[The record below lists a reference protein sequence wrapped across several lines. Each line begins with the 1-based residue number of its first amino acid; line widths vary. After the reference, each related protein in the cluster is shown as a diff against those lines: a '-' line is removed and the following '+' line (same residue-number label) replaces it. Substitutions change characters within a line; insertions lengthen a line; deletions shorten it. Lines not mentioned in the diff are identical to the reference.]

1 MIMASPKLFGE
12 FHTGG
17 ETSTS
22 LDLPAV
28 RRIGIHDLREALAKG
43 FDDFWAMPSHLVFF
57 ALIYPALG
65 LLLARLAVGYDVL
78 PLIFPMVAGFA
89 LVGPVA
95 ATGLYALSARRE
107 MGLESTWKDAWGVL
121 RTPAMPSIAA
131 LGLVLMALFVLWLY
145 TAQSIYIWNFGYAQP
160 TSPETF
166 LQQVLSTDAGHAL
179 IVEGMLAGF
188 LFAVLVLAIGIVSFP
203 MMLDR
208 NVGPVVAVL
217 TSIRATLRN
226 PVLVATWGLIVAVGL
241 VIGSIPA
248 LIGLIVVMPVLGHAT
263 WHLYRRIVE

>member
-1 MIMASPKLFGE
+1 MASPKLFGE

-17 ETSTS
+17 EASTT

-28 RRIGIHDLREALAKG
+28 RRIDLEDLREALTRG
-43 FDDFWAMPSHLVFF
+43 LDDFWAMPSHLVFF
-57 ALIYPALG
+57 ALVYPALG

-78 PLIFPMVAGFA
+78 PLVFPLVAGFA

-107 MGLESTWKDAWGVL
+107 MGLESSWKDAWGVL
-121 RTPAMPSIAA
+121 RSPAMPSIAA
-131 LGLVLMALFVLWLY
+131 LGLVLMAIFVVWLY

-160 TSPETF
+160 ESPETF
-166 LQQVLSTDAGHAL
+166 LRQVLTTDAGHAL
-179 IVEGMLAGF
+179 IVQGVFAGF
-188 LFAVLVLAIGIVSFP
+188 LFAVLVLAISIVSFP
-203 MMLDR
+203 MMIDR
-208 NVGPVVAVL
+208 HVGPVTAVL

-226 PVLVATWGLIVAVGL
+226 PVMVALWGAIVTAGL

-248 LIGLIVVMPVLGHAT
+248 LVGLIVIMPVLGHAS

>member
-1 MIMASPKLFGE
+1 MARSDLFGE
-12 FHTGG
+12 FHSGRDS
-17 ETSTS
+17 STS

-28 RRIGIHDLREALAKG
+28 RRIGLRDLREALENGA
-43 FDDFWAMPSHLVFF
+43 DDFWAMPSHLVFF

-65 LLLARLAVGYDVL
+65 LLLARLAVGFDVL

-89 LVGPVA
+89 LIGPVA

-121 RTPAMPSIAA
+121 KSPAMPSIAA
-131 LGLVLMALFVLWLY
+131 LGLVLMAIFIVWLY

-160 TSPETF
+160 ASPEAF

-179 IVEGMLAGF
+179 IVQGVTVGF
-188 LFAVLVLAIGIVSFP
+188 LFAVLVLAIGVVSFP

-208 NVGPVVAVL
+208 HVGPVTAVL
-217 TSIRATLRN
+217 TSIRATARN
-226 PVLVATWGLIVAVGL
+226 PIMVALWGLIVTIGL
-241 VIGSIPA
+241 VVGSIPA
-248 LIGLIVVMPVLGHAT
+248 LVGLIVVMPVLGHAT
-263 WHLYRRIVE
+263 WHLYRRLVE